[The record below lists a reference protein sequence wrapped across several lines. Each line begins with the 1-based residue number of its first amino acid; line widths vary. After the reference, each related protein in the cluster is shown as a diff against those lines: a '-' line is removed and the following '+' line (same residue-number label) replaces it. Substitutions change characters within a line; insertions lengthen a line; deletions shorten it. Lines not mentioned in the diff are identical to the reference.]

1 MPNGL
6 WLGLANWHNEIRKVH
21 AYVVERPGFSSG
33 TTELICTNE
42 LNQIVLPYISGFE
55 KRLTVNVNSSQEP
68 RLLQVEDERM
78 SYTRVLRQKKC
89 IPQNYEVMIKDT
101 HGDEVG
107 ITIVKS
113 RTLKEQ
119 DYLRLA
125 VVVEWN
131 KRMMNG
137 REIDAIHFMSLEEAI
152 FGK

>member
-1 MPNGL
+1 
-6 WLGLANWHNEIRKVH
+6 LANLRNEIRKVH
-21 AYVVERPGFSSG
+21 AYIVERPGFSSG

-68 RLLQVEDERM
+68 RLVQVDDERKN
-78 SYTRVLRQKKC
+78 YTRVVRQKKC
-89 IPQNYEVMIKDT
+89 IPAYYKLIVKDT
-101 HGDEVG
+101 RGDEENL
-107 ITIVKS
+107 TILKS
-113 RTLKEQ
+113 KTLTEQ

-131 KRMMNG
+131 KRMMRG
-137 REIDAIHFMSLEEAI
+137 REIEAVSFMSLEEAI